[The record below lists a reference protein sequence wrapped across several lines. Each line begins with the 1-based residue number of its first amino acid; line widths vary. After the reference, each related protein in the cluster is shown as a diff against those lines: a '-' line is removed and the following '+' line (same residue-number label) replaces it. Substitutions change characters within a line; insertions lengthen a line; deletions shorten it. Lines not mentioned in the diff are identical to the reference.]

1 MTELYERVK
10 WHPGMSRYHEELWF
24 SEFFKNAEER
34 KRKERIARNAEDGTL
49 KVAFG
54 KVSLLVTGIDR
65 KNKSSPE
72 PWLPEYDNLILS
84 FWTPKELKDFVAEG
98 FNKEQLVRHTKK
110 YLIENAW
117 KMDHWKRLSKEEY
130 TEEVRRDPA
139 YHLLE
144 IVHFKDSK
152 RGIPLTEWG
161 YSDLN
166 DKKINREELLG
177 IKAPRPSDEMEQS
190 VKREFE
196 KKNGIPVQGY
206 TVDVMLYDSVMGK
219 QSLNILG
226 WSDYA
231 VDFAPLGL
239 DDSALVPA
247 ERRLTLNQNF
257 SNESNALSVV
267 KVACRL
273 KHKKHGAEPT
283 SQMDLDTYMAAHVAC
298 NADILSSQLV
308 YAQEMRHK
316 NPKILETF
324 RENGNEKMCDKF
336 EESFA
341 KSKDLNKARSEAI
354 DHYLEKTLPLTEARR
369 ANMVRNWSYGVGSRD
384 KSLTAKEVLGNACK
398 GFDGKTYY
406 NGKNATNDKLDVR
419 KRLTLPESQ
428 NRDYTA
434 FLSVLKARGR

>member
-10 WHPGMSRYHEELWF
+10 WHPGMTREQEELYF
-24 SEFFKNAEER
+24 SEFFKNAEEHH
-34 KRKERIARNAEDGTL
+34 KKERIKNNGFEENTL

-54 KVSLLVTGIDR
+54 AVSLLVTGIDR
-65 KNKSSPE
+65 KKKTTPV

-84 FWTPKELKDFVAEG
+84 FWTPKELKNFVAEG
-98 FNKEQLVRHTKK
+98 FNKEQLVQHTKK

-117 KMDHWKRLSKEEY
+117 SMDHWKNKSKEEY
-130 TEEVRRDPA
+130 TDEIRKDPA

-152 RGIPLTEWG
+152 RGIPLEEWG
-161 YSDLN
+161 YSDLKSN
-166 DKKINREELLG
+166 KIDREELMG
-177 IKAPRPSDEMEQS
+177 IKAARPSDEMEQS

-196 KKNGIPVQGY
+196 KKDGVPVQGY
-206 TVDVMLYDSVMGK
+206 TVDVMLYNSVMGK
-219 QSLNILG
+219 QCLNILG

-239 DDSALVPA
+239 NDSALVPA
-247 ERRLTLNQNF
+247 ERKLTLNQNF
-257 SNESNALSVV
+257 SEEANALSVI
-267 KVACRL
+267 KGACRL

-283 SQMDLDTYMAAHVAC
+283 SQMDLDSYMAAHVAC

-324 RENGNEKMCDKF
+324 KENGNEGLCDKF

-341 KSKDLNKARSEAI
+341 KSKDLNKARSAAI
-354 DHYLEKTLPLTEARR
+354 DHYLEKMLPLSNARR
-369 ANMVRNWSYGVGSRD
+369 ANMVRNWSHGPGSHD
-384 KSLTAKEVLGNACK
+384 KPLTSKEVLGNACK
-398 GFDGKTYY
+398 GFDGQTYY
-406 NGKNATNDKLDVR
+406 NGKNATNEKLKVR
-419 KRLTLPESQ
+419 NTLSPQSQ
-428 NRDYTA
+428 NRDYSA